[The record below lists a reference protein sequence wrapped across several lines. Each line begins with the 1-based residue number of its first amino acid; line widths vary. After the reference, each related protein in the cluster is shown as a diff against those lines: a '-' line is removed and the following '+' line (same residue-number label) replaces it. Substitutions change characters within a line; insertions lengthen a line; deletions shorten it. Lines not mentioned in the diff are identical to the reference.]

1 MSPKIDSFPKAD
13 EIRSAFRVLDPAK
26 HPYLL
31 DLTRDEMYDNGETM
45 APGGLFLA
53 KIMADKLDLRPGQKV
68 LDLGCGR
75 GQSSV
80 FLAAKYRVNV
90 VSVDLW
96 VGSEERRSKAAQAGV
111 ESQIT
116 PLQGDIKRGLPSGL
130 GGFDAIFAM
139 QSFHTF
145 GTSSGILKY
154 LSGLLK
160 SDGKICIAQTCF
172 SKESPTLPDVF
183 QETDG
188 WNADY
193 ARYHSPEWWRR
204 HFETTVG
211 INVEFCEEIADGEI
225 LWEDHALYCGD
236 RAGWTTEY
244 LEKTAWL
251 NQQLL
256 WGRSNSPSLTHFMLM
271 AYKS

>member
-1 MSPKIDSFPKAD
+1 M
-13 EIRSAFRVLDPAK
+13 
-26 HPYLL
+26 L
-31 DLTRDEMYDNGETM
+31 DLTRDEMYDNGEMM

-53 KIMADKLDLRPGQKV
+53 KMMADKLDLRPGQKV

-96 VGSEERRSKAAQAGV
+96 VGSEERRSKAAKAGV
-111 ESQIT
+111 VSLIT
-116 PLQGDIKRGLPSGL
+116 PLQGDIKRGLPSGF
-130 GGFDAIFAM
+130 GEFDAIFAL

-145 GTSSGILKY
+145 GTSSGIVKY
-154 LSGLLK
+154 LTGLLRTG
-160 SDGKICIAQTCF
+160 GKICIAQTCF
-172 SKESPTLPDVF
+172 SEKSPTLPEVF
-183 QETDG
+183 RETDG

-193 ARYHSPEWWRR
+193 EKYHSPDWWRQHLER
-204 HFETTVG
+204 TAG
-211 INVEFCEEIADGEI
+211 LKVEYCEEITDGEI

-251 NQQLL
+251 NRQLL
-256 WGRSNSPSLTHFMLM
+256 WGRSNSPSLTHFMLT
-271 AYKS
+271 ATKN

>member
-1 MSPKIDSFPKAD
+1 MSASIDREPRAD
-13 EIRSAFRVLDPAK
+13 EVRSAFRRLDPAM

-31 DLTRDEMYDNGETM
+31 DLTRDEMYDNGEIM
-45 APGGLFLA
+45 APGGLLLA
-53 KIMADKLDLRPGQKV
+53 KVMADQLDLQPGDNI

-80 FLAAKYRVNV
+80 FLATKYRVNV

-96 VGSEERRSKAAQAGV
+96 IGNEERTQQARRAGV
-111 ESQIT
+111 ESRVS
-116 PLQGDIKRGLPSGL
+116 PFYGDIRRGLPADYGE
-130 GGFDAIFAM
+130 FDAIFAM

-154 LSGLLK
+154 LTGLLRTG
-160 SDGKICIAQTCF
+160 GKICIGQTCF
-172 SKESPTLPDVF
+172 REEPSTLPEVF
-183 QETDG
+183 RETDG

-193 ARYHSPEWWRR
+193 EKYHSPDWWRQ
-204 HFETTVG
+204 HFERTAG
-211 INVEFCEEIADGEI
+211 LNVEFCEEITDGET

-244 LEKTAWL
+244 LDKTAWL
-251 NQQLL
+251 NRQLL
-256 WGRSNSPSLTHFMLM
+256 WGRSNSPSLTHFMLT
-271 AYKS
+271 ATKN